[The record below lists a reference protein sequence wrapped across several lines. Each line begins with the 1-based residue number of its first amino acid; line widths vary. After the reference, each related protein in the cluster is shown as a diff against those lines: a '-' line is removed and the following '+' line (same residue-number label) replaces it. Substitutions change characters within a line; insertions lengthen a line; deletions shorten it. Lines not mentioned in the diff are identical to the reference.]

1 MYWNIMLYQ
10 IIIQFVRTRDDW
22 PLFYTLKYVN
32 DLSNLF
38 NIVVSESSATASVDV
53 TQPAHDRGVHV
64 AGKLQVATRVRNFS
78 EGKK

>member
-1 MYWNIMLYQ
+1 MLHQ
-10 IIIQFVRTRDDW
+10 ILIQIVRPKDD
-22 PLFYTLKYVN
+22 LLIFYTLKYVN
-32 DLSNLF
+32 DWSNLF
-38 NIVVSESSATASVDV
+38 NIEMSESSATASVDV